1 MPRRPG
7 LEPLGTQHPSPLV
20 LVNNSEVA
28 SPIPPPNHVPDATW
42 EVSPDL
48 PLGMALDPATGMI
61 SGTPAQAMAN
71 TTYTIW
77 ANQSGGTS
85 IEATF
90 WLEVLEDT
98 DGDGMPD
105 ELPDDYDASQG
116 GLVEDQDDDN
126 DGSSDLDEAALGID
140 PSNPDTDGD
149 GICDGPSA
157 VAGVCQAG
165 PDAFPTDP
173 TEWLDFDGDGIGDEA
188 DDDDDNDGITDAD
201 EREAGTDPLDPDT
214 DGDGVC
220 DGTTSPEYSD
230 CVGAS
235 TARESFLARYWW
247 CCWPILLLLLL
258 LAVLMR
264 DEERRESVLGVTGPL
279 PGNTT
284 AEPAFIGGWGLKDDP
299 FVLRPAEG
307 LASGGKVLSEE
318 IITIKGISPGY
329 LMAAKDLRRGE
340 NGLRAS
346 MVDVKGAAKR
356 GHDELPRLRELEVD
370 ETGDVQ
376 IRLHF
381 QDDPGTDAGG
391 EYRTEVKLGSASVYL
406 QWAVRVEPSE
416 EAAAAALLAE
426 EEEERAAKEAEEE
439 AAAAALLAK
448 EEEERAAKE
457 AEEEEEE
464 RAAKE
469 EAEEAEERPQQR
481 PCSPRR
487 RKREPPRRQPLPS
500 PPARRRRRGRSWP
513 GSRSEPAR
521 STSRPWGSLLPPS
534 SPAGPRRVQRPWRS
548 PTPRTSPRAGPPRSA
563 TPAARRWSRGPGRRA
578 TP

>member
-1 MPRRPG
+1 
-7 LEPLGTQHPSPLV
+7 
-20 LVNNSEVA
+20 
-28 SPIPPPNHVPDATW
+28 
-42 EVSPDL
+42 
-48 PLGMALDPATGMI
+48 MI

-284 AEPAFIGGWGLKDDP
+284 AEPAFIGGWGLKDDL

-329 LMAAKDLRRGE
+329 LMAARDLRRGE

-439 AAAAALLAK
+439 ERAKEAEEEAAAAALLARGGGRAAAALLAK
-448 EEEERAAKE
+448 EEEERGKE
-457 AEEEEEE
+457 AAASKPPSKEEKKRAELARVKE
-464 RAAKE
+464 RASTIDFETLGVASSSE
-469 EAEEAEERPQQR
+469 LASGAEE
-481 PCSPRR
+481 
-487 RKREPPRRQPLPS
+487 
-500 PPARRRRRGRSWP
+500 
-513 GSRSEPAR
+513 
-521 STSRPWGSLLPPS
+521 
-534 SPAGPRRVQRPWRS
+534 GPRPLRS
-548 PTPRTSPRAGPPRSA
+548 PTPRTSPRAGPPR
-563 TPAARRWSRGPGRRA
+563 
-578 TP
+578 